1 MAENDDSSLISFDI
15 ERSIQQVLD
24 TQEDEDDCHS
34 QGINM
39 FFNEANSRGL
49 GKNFLDNAS
58 DYARRRSKIEHI
70 DNKSLFSHPD
80 HYISLVQD
88 DVSQEEIDKNG
99 NYFLPFT
106 DPDAK
111 WEVDNE
117 ANDPK
122 FINSLIVSDSL
133 NDEAKTSYFNRE
145 NNKLSQSLN
154 RIALIAKKSDS
165 LTNLIDA
172 LKIKIKDYKSVELSI
187 EWEDRQFRNENLN
200 IIFENFRQVNKISII
215 DSTNFEVLF
224 CWDRNEIS
232 ILNNTE
238 LYEKDIRIEPCQ
250 IYSSPTQSH
259 KREIGRGHHKCKSM
273 NEWGE
278 WMNKLTKD
286 DPYKDAFSASK
297 MNPNNRQRYNF
308 STHKYTWRYE
318 IQIENDREFQVARKL
333 IGAKGC
339 NMKRIL
345 EECNRVW
352 KLIHDEKD
360 QIFNT
365 QDIVK
370 LRLRGQGSGFK
381 EGPYNEESNEPLHL
395 CISSKYSEVYDKAW
409 EMTEELINSVY
420 DQFYKHQ
427 IKKNSYTK

>member
-1 MAENDDSSLISFDI
+1 
-15 ERSIQQVLD
+15 
-24 TQEDEDDCHS
+24 
-34 QGINM
+34 
-39 FFNEANSRGL
+39 
-49 GKNFLDNAS
+49 
-58 DYARRRSKIEHI
+58 
-70 DNKSLFSHPD
+70 
-80 HYISLVQD
+80 
-88 DVSQEEIDKNG
+88 
-99 NYFLPFT
+99 
-106 DPDAK
+106 
-111 WEVDNE
+111 
-117 ANDPK
+117 
-122 FINSLIVSDSL
+122 
-133 NDEAKTSYFNRE
+133 
-145 NNKLSQSLN
+145 
-154 RIALIAKKSDS
+154 
-165 LTNLIDA
+165 
-172 LKIKIKDYKSVELSI
+172 
-187 EWEDRQFRNENLN
+187 
-200 IIFENFRQVNKISII
+200 
-215 DSTNFEVLF
+215 
-224 CWDRNEIS
+224 
-232 ILNNTE
+232 
-238 LYEKDIRIEPCQ
+238 
-250 IYSSPTQSH
+250 
-259 KREIGRGHHKCKSM
+259 
-273 NEWGE
+273 
-278 WMNKLTKD
+278 MNKLTKD